1 MKMIGNL
8 RKGAFWSWVIPLSIL
23 LFFGFLVILAI
34 FNLRVTSKDYLA
46 DLIVRDV
53 TELKAI
59 FERIDKECGILSFD
73 YQKNRINFLN
83 NVKFVGSE
91 VGPMNLIHPDK
102 WQGPYVDDNPTY
114 QGKEYLV
121 VRTKKGYFI
130 TPDDRV
136 HLPNG
141 AVIGTDIV
149 LDENADIA
157 AMMSNE
163 KQLMF
168 DNKPLAAQLIITL
181 PAQDLYSTALYSDAQ
196 CQDNF
201 SLKI

>member
-1 MKMIGNL
+1 MSVYSP
-8 RKGAFWSWVIPLSIL
+8 RKGTFWSWVIPLSIL
-23 LFFGFLVILAI
+23 LFFGFLVFLAI

-46 DLIVRDV
+46 DLIVHDV
-53 TELKAI
+53 TELKTI

-83 NVKFVGSE
+83 NVKFIGSE

-114 QGKEYLV
+114 QGKEYIV

-130 TPDDRV
+130 TPDDGV
-136 HLPNG
+136 QLPNG
-141 AVIGTDIV
+141 AVIGTNVI

-157 AMMSNE
+157 AMAAHE

-168 DNKPLAAQLIITL
+168 DNKPLAVRLDINISEQVLY
-181 PAQDLYSTALYSDAQ
+181 PAVPLS
-196 CQDNF
+196 F
-201 SLKI
+201 